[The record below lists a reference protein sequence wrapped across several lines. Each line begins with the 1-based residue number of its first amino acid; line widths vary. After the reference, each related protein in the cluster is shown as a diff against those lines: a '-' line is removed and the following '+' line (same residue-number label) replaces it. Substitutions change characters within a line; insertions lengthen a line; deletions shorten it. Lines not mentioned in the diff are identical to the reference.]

1 MGPRAQV
8 GLAVAVLVWLPTA
21 AGAWLDRMTD
31 VEKAVY
37 YDDEEWLATL
47 LDEGADPNG
56 TGTLWY
62 WDFGMSGVPL
72 VEMAVGWSRSR
83 TLALLLDHG
92 ADPNA
97 GHALARAA
105 ARNRRAVRL
114 LLEHGAAVDAQTE
127 AGRTP
132 HGRHSVA
139 ELLRRNG
146 GRK

>member
-8 GLAVAVLVWLPTA
+8 GLAVAVLAWLPTA
-21 AGAWLDRMTD
+21 AGAWLDRMSD

-37 YDDEEWLATL
+37 YDDEWLATL

-83 TLALLLDHG
+83 TLALLLDRG

-97 GHALARAA
+97 GHALARAV
-105 ARNRRAVRL
+105 ARNPRAVRL
-114 LLEHGAAVDAQTE
+114 LLERGAAVNAQDE